1 MEKYVVY
8 IAHKDVYHWGDKPKP
23 LKAQNLIEALKE
35 IKGLCE
41 GDINIYVIYLYEKTS
56 RRNEYDLLMKSFDG
70 KFFCVVELKRHSDFS
85 INCVTVRLLKST
97 LAELMEKSL
106 CRLSPLKVT

>member
-1 MEKYVVY
+1 MEEYVVY
-8 IAHKDVYHWGDKPKP
+8 IAHKGVYHWGDKPKP

-56 RRNEYDLLMKSFDG
+56 RRNEYDLLMKSYDG
-70 KFFCVVELKRHSDFS
+70 KFFCVVELNGERDCETLKKHTRRVDGE
-85 INCVTVRLLKST
+85 ITVSFEPTKGDLNYI
-97 LAELMEKSL
+97 
-106 CRLSPLKVT
+106 